1 MVQQHQR
8 AEDTASSSG
17 NGNGNG
23 NGNGSGSGRK
33 ASILPGATSQANPLG
48 TAGSTTNA
56 AASTATGGG
65 GSHGPLQ
72 NTVFIHKLYNILE
85 DDDLRDLIWWSPS
98 GQSFLIRP
106 TEKFSRALA
115 TYFKHTN
122 IASFVRQLN
131 MYGFH
136 KVSNDHNK
144 DVQSQVQGQSQAA
157 PAQGSQPDSDGIKIW
172 EFRHST
178 GIFKKGD
185 IDGLKLIKRRS
196 SRNII
201 PLSGRKNSNPNTN
214 VSFVQ
219 DDEKENDGSKIPRP
233 SSQPSQIQQ
242 PQQPQQQY
250 HQQLQQWQRSQF
262 VANTEM
268 DVPASMYPQVQMQAQ
283 CQVQTQNQSRSHS
296 HSHPHTH
303 THAHT
308 QGPHQQ
314 THVNTTN
321 GQAFSTYPSTDSF
334 FNQSYHPQSL
344 ETKYSELSQSYNE
357 LRYDYSNLQLK
368 HEEIIEH
375 LKGLNF
381 DMTKLLDFLTSFI
394 SLHNTPSEAYN
405 DSMKRYSKSDEGDT
419 SKQIQNQQQE
429 LNILEQDLMKFRTG
443 LMNRFQKSLDLVR
456 QQQQLQPQQQPQPQP
471 QQPQPQPHPHPQ
483 QLQQPGIGVLNQ
495 HPTTRDGRSV
505 SRNSL
510 PPNSALP
517 SSLAPPVFAVPAPPG
532 PALNAAQHNTSYFQP
547 ADNFSGPRM
556 IMMNPFENTGQPSSV
571 KRNMS
576 ILMDPLSSAP
586 NMNVMIPPHLTSSPV
601 RQPYYSSP
609 NIGGQIVRNPS
620 PLMNSTKAS
629 KLEASSNETANQPSS
644 LNSNLSAGK
653 RTSRLTVK
661 EGTFVMKPS
670 KTNMGTAATTAKRN
684 SFQSDNS
691 SRSNSVVSLA
701 NENSNANASASEW
714 NGTKDSTMVGLP
726 FKTFYP
732 QVSRNENSNETSTQ
746 SASIRSHPLGLNH
759 GAEPNVASSATANVS
774 TQGEHTSTASIPR
787 SYKPTD
793 TGTNSPDPS
802 KRDIPASAPH
812 TIEQASIVSP
822 IPTRSINADIDNSR
836 GSSGV
841 YSLLNKEGSTA
852 SASED
857 ETNPKKKVKL

>member
-1 MVQQHQR
+1 MVAFGAVILDKAHGKVQSCARYLFQAYQHCKLCAPTEHVWIPQSVQRPQQGC
-8 AEDTASSSG
+8 AVSG
-17 NGNGNG
+17 
-23 NGNGSGSGRK
+23 
-33 ASILPGATSQANPLG
+33 
-48 TAGSTTNA
+48 AGPI
-56 AASTATGGG
+56 TGGARSG
-65 GSHGPLQ
+65 LAARFRWHQ
-72 NTVFIHKLYNILE
+72 
-85 DDDLRDLIWWSPS
+85 DL
-98 GQSFLIRP
+98 G
-106 TEKFSRALA
+106 
-115 TYFKHTN
+115 
-122 IASFVRQLN
+122 
-131 MYGFH
+131 
-136 KVSNDHNK
+136 
-144 DVQSQVQGQSQAA
+144 
-157 PAQGSQPDSDGIKIW
+157 
-172 EFRHST
+172 
-178 GIFKKGD
+178 
-185 IDGLKLIKRRS
+185 
-196 SRNII
+196 
-201 PLSGRKNSNPNTN
+201 
-214 VSFVQ
+214 
-219 DDEKENDGSKIPRP
+219 
-233 SSQPSQIQQ
+233 
-242 PQQPQQQY
+242 
-250 HQQLQQWQRSQF
+250 
-262 VANTEM
+262 
-268 DVPASMYPQVQMQAQ
+268 
-283 CQVQTQNQSRSHS
+283 VQTQHGNLQEGRYRRSQVDQKTILKEH
-296 HSHPHTH
+296 HPAEWQEEFQPKHQREFCSGRREGKRRLEDPQAIFPAIPDSTAAAAPTAISPATAAMAEVSICRKYRNGRACLHVSASTDASTVPSANAKSVTLTFAFASTH

-576 ILMDPLSSAP
+576 MLMDPLSSAP

-822 IPTRSINADIDNSR
+822 IPTRSINADLDNSR